1 MGAVLDVDVPH
12 KMFARRIQPFGIAL
26 AEVSWR
32 VKMFT
37 HDGVVLAA
45 IYLEEPNLIVGM
57 SFWQDEEAA
66 RHLFRGTFE
75 IGLCADGRPA
85 GPGASGGRTRY
96 RNGRRVVHGR
106 RAAQPASKPDQRQPG
121 QAAFFTFFIRGF
133 SRHSPGLVSVSQLAG
148 RPPRQARGPAHTG
161 RLTSGGLRV
170 CSPGPL

>member
-1 MGAVLDVDVPH
+1 MGAVLDVDIPQ

-26 AEVSWR
+26 AEVAWR

-75 IGLCADGRPA
+75 IGLCADADPPGRVRLAVELDTEMVDELFTAAELLNPH
-85 GPGASGGRTRY
+85 PNRTSASRAKRHFSHFLSEAFPDTPQVWSRSHSWRTA
-96 RNGRRVVHGR
+96 RRAR
-106 RAAQPASKPDQRQPG
+106 RAAQP
-121 QAAFFTFFIRGF
+121 IRVG
-133 SRHSPGLVSVSQLAG
+133 
-148 RPPRQARGPAHTG
+148 
-161 RLTSGGLRV
+161 
-170 CSPGPL
+170 